1 MGKHSGRH
9 AFKDKLIS
17 LGYADLTDDVI
28 ENAFG
33 KFKILADKK
42 KHIYDEDII
51 ALVDDSLVLD
61 NKANTIV
68 LKSLKVF
75 AGTGEPQKA
84 DMTLDVNGQIK
95 SATETGDGPVD
106 AIFKCIKNL
115 YPHDVNLQLYQVHAV
130 TEGTDAQATVSVR
143 IEENGKTTVGQAAD
157 TDTLVASANAYI
169 AALNKMILKREKTA
183 PAMEQEKE
191 KMRGIQ
197 MGLFDK
203 VKKIW
208 SQDMAIDLG
217 TANTLVVVK
226 GQGVVLNEPSV
237 VAIVEQAGKK
247 QVLAVGDEAK
257 TMLGRTPGNIEA
269 IRPLRDGVIA
279 DFIVTE
285 EMIKHFIKKVHK
297 GRSFANPRILICV
310 PTGSTPVE
318 RKAIQDSALAAG
330 ARRVQLIEEPIAAAI
345 GANLPISEAT
355 GSMVVDIGGGTSEI
369 AVMSLGGLVYS
380 KSLRVAGDAM
390 DGAMANY
397 MRKEYNLMIGD
408 STAEKIKK
416 EIGTAIPTNDN
427 TYPVKGRDLRSGTP
441 KEVNI
446 TEEDT
451 AEALND
457 ILREMVNGIK
467 DALEATPP
475 ELSADLVDMGLT
487 LTGGGALLKNI
498 DKRFSKET
506 GLPVH
511 IAEDPLSCVAVG
523 TGKALDQEQT
533 FSTMMTE
540 Y

>member
-1 MGKHSGRH
+1 
-9 AFKDKLIS
+9 
-17 LGYADLTDDVI
+17 
-28 ENAFG
+28 
-33 KFKILADKK
+33 
-42 KHIYDEDII
+42 
-51 ALVDDSLVLD
+51 
-61 NKANTIV
+61 
-68 LKSLKVF
+68 
-75 AGTGEPQKA
+75 
-84 DMTLDVNGQIK
+84 
-95 SATETGDGPVD
+95 
-106 AIFKCIKNL
+106 
-115 YPHDVNLQLYQVHAV
+115 
-130 TEGTDAQATVSVR
+130 
-143 IEENGKTTVGQAAD
+143 
-157 TDTLVASANAYI
+157 
-169 AALNKMILKREKTA
+169 
-183 PAMEQEKE
+183 
-191 KMRGIQ
+191 
-197 MGLFDK
+197 
-203 VKKIW
+203 
-208 SQDMAIDLG
+208 MAIDLG
-217 TANTLVVVK
+217 TANTLVVLK

-237 VAIVEQAGKK
+237 VAIAEHMGKK
-247 QVLAVGDEAK
+247 TVLAVGDEAK
-257 TMLGRTPGNIEA
+257 TMLGRTPGNISA

-297 GRSFANPRILICV
+297 NRTFANPRILICV

-345 GANLPISEAT
+345 GAGLPISEAT
-355 GSMVVDIGGGTSEI
+355 GSMVVDIGGGTTEI

-390 DGAMANY
+390 DSALINY

-416 EIGTAIPTNDN
+416 EIVTAIPSNSN
-427 TYPVKGRDLRSGTP
+427 TYAVKGRDLRSGTP

-457 ILREMVNGIK
+457 ILKEMVNGIK
-467 DALEATPP
+467 DALENTPP

-506 GLPVH
+506 GLPVF
-511 IAEDPLSCVAVG
+511 IADDPLACVAIG
-523 TGKALDQEQT
+523 TGKALDQEET
-533 FSTMMTE
+533 FSTMLSE

>member
-1 MGKHSGRH
+1 M
-9 AFKDKLIS
+9 
-17 LGYADLTDDVI
+17 
-28 ENAFG
+28 
-33 KFKILADKK
+33 
-42 KHIYDEDII
+42 
-51 ALVDDSLVLD
+51 
-61 NKANTIV
+61 
-68 LKSLKVF
+68 
-75 AGTGEPQKA
+75 
-84 DMTLDVNGQIK
+84 
-95 SATETGDGPVD
+95 
-106 AIFKCIKNL
+106 
-115 YPHDVNLQLYQVHAV
+115 
-130 TEGTDAQATVSVR
+130 
-143 IEENGKTTVGQAAD
+143 
-157 TDTLVASANAYI
+157 
-169 AALNKMILKREKTA
+169 
-183 PAMEQEKE
+183 
-191 KMRGIQ
+191 
-197 MGLFDK
+197 
-203 VKKIW
+203 
-208 SQDMAIDLG
+208 
-217 TANTLVVVK
+217 
-226 GQGVVLNEPSV
+226 LNEPSV
-237 VAIVEQAGKK
+237 VAIVDQGGKK

-257 TMLGRTPGNIEA
+257 TMLGRTPGNIQA

-297 GRSFANPRILICV
+297 RSTFANPRILICV

-390 DGAMANY
+390 DHAMVNY

-408 STAEKIKK
+408 STAEKIK
-416 EIGTAIPTNDN
+416 EIGTAIPTNNN
-427 TYPVKGRDLRSGTP
+427 TYAVKGRDLRSGTP

-457 ILREMVNGIK
+457 ILREMVEGIK
-467 DALEATPP
+467 NALESTPP

-511 IAEDPLSCVAVG
+511 IADDPLSCVAIG
-523 TGKALDQEQT
+523 TGRALDQEQT
-533 FSTMMTE
+533 FSTMLTE

>member
-1 MGKHSGRH
+1 MGI
-9 AFKDKLIS
+9 FDK
-17 LGYADLTDDVI
+17 
-28 ENAFG
+28 
-33 KFKILADKK
+33 
-42 KHIYDEDII
+42 
-51 ALVDDSLVLD
+51 
-61 NKANTIV
+61 
-68 LKSLKVF
+68 
-75 AGTGEPQKA
+75 
-84 DMTLDVNGQIK
+84 
-95 SATETGDGPVD
+95 
-106 AIFKCIKNL
+106 IKN
-115 YPHDVNLQLYQVHAV
+115 V
-130 TEGTDAQATVSVR
+130 
-143 IEENGKTTVGQAAD
+143 
-157 TDTLVASANAYI
+157 
-169 AALNKMILKREKTA
+169 
-183 PAMEQEKE
+183 
-191 KMRGIQ
+191 
-197 MGLFDK
+197 
-203 VKKIW
+203 W

-226 GQGVVLNEPSV
+226 GRGVVLNEPSV
-237 VAIVEQAGKK
+237 VAIVENGGKK
-247 QVLAVGDEAK
+247 NVLAVGDEAK
-257 TMLGRTPGNIEA
+257 TMLGRTPGNISA

-345 GANLPISEAT
+345 GAGLPISEAT

-390 DGAMANY
+390 DLAMVNY

-416 EIGTAIPTNDN
+416 EIGTAIPSNNN
-427 TYPVKGRDLRSGTP
+427 TYAVKGRDLRSGTP

-451 AEALND
+451 AEALNE
-457 ILREMVNGIK
+457 ILRDMVNGIK
-467 DALEATPP
+467 DALESTPP

-487 LTGGGALLKNI
+487 LTGGGSLLKNI

-511 IAEDPLSCVAVG
+511 IADDPLSCVAIG
-523 TGKALDQEQT
+523 TGKALEQEQT
-533 FSTMMTE
+533 FSTMLTE

>member
-1 MGKHSGRH
+1 MDWLK
-9 AFKDKLIS
+9 
-17 LGYADLTDDVI
+17 
-28 ENAFG
+28 
-33 KFKILADKK
+33 KIT
-42 KHIYDEDII
+42 
-51 ALVDDSLVLD
+51 
-61 NKANTIV
+61 N
-68 LKSLKVF
+68 
-75 AGTGEPQKA
+75 
-84 DMTLDVNGQIK
+84 
-95 SATETGDGPVD
+95 
-106 AIFKCIKNL
+106 
-115 YPHDVNLQLYQVHAV
+115 
-130 TEGTDAQATVSVR
+130 
-143 IEENGKTTVGQAAD
+143 
-157 TDTLVASANAYI
+157 
-169 AALNKMILKREKTA
+169 
-183 PAMEQEKE
+183 
-191 KMRGIQ
+191 
-197 MGLFDK
+197 
-203 VKKIW
+203 IW

-217 TANTLVVVK
+217 TANTLVVLK

-237 VAIVEQAGKK
+237 VAIAENNGKK
-247 QVLAVGDEAK
+247 TVLAVGDEAK
-257 TMLGRTPGNIEA
+257 TMLGRTPGNISA

-297 GRSFANPRILICV
+297 NSTFANPRILICV

-345 GANLPISEAT
+345 GAGLPISEAT
-355 GSMVVDIGGGTSEI
+355 GSMVVDIGGGTTEI

-380 KSLRVAGDAM
+380 KSLRIAGDAM
-390 DGAMANY
+390 DTAMINY

-416 EIGTAIPTNDN
+416 EIGTAIPSNNN
-427 TYPVKGRDLRSGTP
+427 TFAVKGRDLRSGTP

-457 ILREMVNGIK
+457 ILKEMVDGIK
-467 DALEATPP
+467 GALENTPP

-511 IAEDPLSCVAVG
+511 IANDPLACVAIG
-523 TGKALDQEQT
+523 TGKALEQEEI
-533 FSTMMTE
+533 FSTMLSE